1 MTPMNR
7 SSRSYDVAV
16 IGCGLA
22 GLSAARQCVAHGLR
36 TVLLAHTP
44 GSLPYTSG
52 ALDLLGVYPT
62 ETKRFRSNPWE
73 ALSELIDREPTHPY
87 ARVGLRGVRAAIHD
101 LEEYLADSPL
111 QYRHR
116 PNENMAIITAAGTVK
131 PSYML
136 PGSLASNSLAFESR
150 RPTLIV
156 AIEGFPNFSSEQV
169 VDNLRDRWP
178 GLRATRIDLGQL
190 QDKPRRPMANQ
201 LADELEKPD
210 FRARLAELLRP
221 SLGQAKFLGFPAILG
236 HDGVAEVCRDLSA
249 RLDVEVFEIPL
260 ISPSL
265 PGQRLQQLMEHDLRA
280 AGVTWLQGAPV
291 TRLEKHPDGG
301 LQLFRKGKVADTIYR
316 ADHVVLAT
324 GRFVGGGLE
333 ARRDAGVCE
342 TLLGVKIEATVSR
355 DDWHMS
361 TFLGGPGH
369 LINRLGLSV
378 DQSLRPL
385 KPDGHPILPGLVAAG
400 GLLEGHDWVRE
411 KSGAGISVA
420 TGYAAVH
427 AIVSSRN
434 KGGRGAD
441 K

>member
-1 MTPMNR
+1 MTPTNR
-7 SSRSYDVAV
+7 QSKSYDVAV

-22 GLSAARQCVAHGLR
+22 GLSAARQCVAKGLR

-62 ETKRFRSNPWE
+62 ETKRPRHHPWE

-87 ARVGLRGVRAAIHD
+87 AKVGLREVRAAIHD
-101 LEEYLADSPL
+101 LQDYLADSPL
-111 QYRHR
+111 QYSHR
-116 PNENMAIITAAGTVK
+116 QNENMSVITAAGTVK

-136 PGSLASNSLAFESR
+136 PSSLVSNSHAFQSR

-156 AIEGFPNFSSEQV
+156 GIEGFPNFSPEQV
-169 VDNLRDRWP
+169 VANLRDRWP

-190 QDKPRRPMANQ
+190 QDKPRRPAANQ
-201 LADELEKPD
+201 LADELEKPE
-210 FRARLAELLRP
+210 FRASLAELLRP
-221 SLGQAKFLGFPAILG
+221 SLGQAQFVGFPAVLG

-249 RLDVEVFEIPL
+249 RLEVEVFEIPL

-291 TRLEKHPDGG
+291 TRLEAHPDSG
-301 LQLFRKGKVADTIYR
+301 LQLHRRGKGADTIYR

-333 ARRDAGVCE
+333 ARRDAGVRE
-342 TLLGVKIEATVSR
+342 TLLGVEIEATVSR

-361 TFLGGPGH
+361 TFLGAPGH
-369 LINRLGLSV
+369 LINRMGLSV
-378 DQSLRPL
+378 DRSLRPL
-385 KPDGHPILPGLVAAG
+385 KPNGRPILDGLVAAG
-400 GLLEGHDWVRE
+400 GLLAGHDWVRE

-420 TGYAAVH
+420 TGYAAAH
-427 AIVSSRN
+427 AIAASRN
-434 KGGRGAD
+434 RVARGTD
-441 K
+441 Q